1 MDNTIL
7 RKLQFVQLE
16 IMDEF
21 VRICEK
27 HRLSYFLTGGT
38 ALGALRHKGFIPWD
52 DDIDI
57 GMPRIDYENFIKLSD
72 TELDNKYYV
81 HCIQKNKNAIFSFIK
96 ICKKNTISV
105 KHDIKNL
112 KYNLGISID
121 IFPYD
126 NAINFTPILFLQKT
140 LYRIFSSL
148 VLYKIDTEKNST
160 KARVMRIIGKPFP
173 LKALQT
179 LRQIPLKIYK
189 NVDTGYFVQ
198 WTGTYSYNR
207 ETFKKSD
214 FYPLIKIEFEGK
226 QYNCLWNLNSYL
238 TQMYGSYITLPP
250 ENERTS
256 HDPVLIV
263 FDTATEK
270 DYGANL

>member
-27 HRLSYFLTGGT
+27 HKFSYFFTGGT

-52 DDIDI
+52 DDIDL
-57 GMPRIDYENFIKLSD
+57 GMPRIDYENFIRISD

-81 HCIQKNKNAIFSFIK
+81 HCIQKNENAIFSFIK
-96 ICKKNTISV
+96 ICKRNTISV

-112 KYNLGISID
+112 KHNLGISID

-140 LYRIFSSL
+140 MYRIFSAL
-148 VLYKIDTEKNST
+148 VLYKMDTEKKDT
-160 KARVMRIIGKPFP
+160 KARLVRTIAKPFP
-173 LKALQT
+173 LKTLQT
-179 LRQIPLKIYK
+179 LRQMPLLLFK
-189 NVDTGYFVQ
+189 NFNTTCFVQ

-207 ETFKKSD
+207 ETFKKTD

-226 QYNCLWNLNSYL
+226 QYNCPWNLDSYL
-238 TQMYGSYITLPP
+238 TQMYGDYMKLPP
-250 ENERTS
+250 KNERTS

-263 FDTATEK
+263 FNTTVEK
-270 DYGANL
+270 DYAANL